1 MGKIRQACSCS
12 FLSKTNRMPLKICL
26 FAVAALIATSFL
38 QAQTTFAEALRNG
51 WISMD
56 ARLAAGFGE
65 NALRLTLTNRH
76 KKMELHIPAGWHF
89 AAEDTTVQNALT
101 TQEVL
106 VSLEKDQKRTL
117 RLHAFCTNS
126 SKLSPRLD
134 QAYSSKGPAEGK
146 MKELAQ
152 YVHRSKIEP
161 GAVQGAVWS
170 LSDGLDLTG
179 IVHADLAAFT
189 AKLTGQPVP
198 EYFVRNGYQPEPGGP
213 AYSYEPV
220 SVEGFFEH
228 RTEKEES
235 VSFGLYNAAGEPVQM
250 FFENKSWWAGQHRFQ
265 FTFRVWGFPGGEHEV
280 RLSDNTGRV
289 LGSKRVEW

>member
-1 MGKIRQACSCS
+1 MK
-12 FLSKTNRMPLKICL
+12 RMPLKTCL
-26 FAVAALIATSFL
+26 FAFAALLFTSL
-38 QAQTTFAEALRNG
+38 AQAQTTNFAEALRNG

-56 ARLAAGFGE
+56 ARLAGRFGE
-65 NALRLTLTNRH
+65 HALRLTLTNRH
-76 KKMELHIPAGWHF
+76 KKMELLIPAGWHF
-89 AAEDTTVQNALT
+89 SAEDTTVQNALT

-117 RLHAFCTNS
+117 RLHAFCTNA
-126 SKLSPRLD
+126 SKRSPQID
-134 QAYSSKGPAEGK
+134 QAYISKGPAEGN

-152 YVHRSKIEP
+152 YIHRNKIEP
-161 GAVQGAVWS
+161 GEVQGAVWS
-170 LSDGLDLTG
+170 LSDDLNLTG
-179 IVHADLAAFT
+179 IAHIGLAAFV

-220 SVEGFFEH
+220 SVEGLFEH

-250 FFENKSWWAGQHRFQ
+250 FFENKSWWAGQHRFK
-265 FTFRVWGFPGGEHEV
+265 FTFSVWGFPGGEHEA
-280 RLSDNTGRV
+280 RLSDNSGRV
-289 LGSKRVEW
+289 LGSKRVSW

>member
-1 MGKIRQACSCS
+1 MREIRQACSCS
-12 FLSKTNRMPLKICL
+12 FLFKTNRMPLKICL
-26 FAVAALIATSFL
+26 FAFAALIATSFT
-38 QAQTTFAEALRNG
+38 QAQSTFGEALRNG

-65 NALRLTLTNRH
+65 HALRLTLTNHH
-76 KKMELHIPAGWHF
+76 KKMELLIPAGWHF
-89 AAEDTTVQNALT
+89 VAEDTSVQNALT

-117 RLHAFCTNS
+117 RLHAFCTNA

-134 QAYSSKGPAEGK
+134 QAYISKGPAEGK

-152 YVHRSKIEP
+152 YVHRSKTEP
-161 GAVQGAVWS
+161 SAVQGAVWS

-179 IVHADLAAFT
+179 IVNPELATFT
-189 AKLTGQPVP
+189 AHLTGQPVP

-220 SVEGFFEH
+220 SVEGLFEH
-228 RTEKEES
+228 RTEKEEY
-235 VSFGLYNAAGEPVQM
+235 VNFGLYNAAGEPVQM
-250 FFENKSWWAGQHRFQ
+250 FFENKSWWVGQHRFQ

-280 RLSDNTGRV
+280 RLSDNSGKV
-289 LGSKRVEW
+289 LGSKRVSW